1 MGIGIWQI
9 IIIIFLLA
17 IIIGLGFLFFGG
29 KKKKTRLKYV
39 GVWFLYIIIANLIA
53 YGVSAFLTAGSRI
66 WWVLENYWIEPI
78 FMVLC
83 FTVPATVIYSLFK
96 SLDKSRIV
104 PWFYGLHLL
113 GLLMNI
119 ARTAEDNKLLASE
132 YGINTTS
139 WYVALIL
146 CIAIHVFWFHWF
158 FVIRVR
164 NNKRTEM
171 KTDAEITN
179 KEELQVGEP
188 KDNIDTNNDRGTA
201 PKNNNV
207 NSALKLGDM
216 SQKFKD
222 FD

>member
-1 MGIGIWQI
+1 MSFGVWQILLILIVLGILFGIGVLI
-9 IIIIFLLA
+9 
-17 IIIGLGFLFFGG
+17 FGG
-29 KKKKTRLKYV
+29 LNRKTRLKYI
-39 GVWFLYIIIANLIA
+39 GVWFLYVIPANIISW
-53 YGVSAFLTAGSRI
+53 GVSKFLTSDSRI
-66 WWVLENYWIEPI
+66 RWTFENYWIEGPLI
-78 FMVLC
+78 VLC
-83 FTVPATVIYSLFK
+83 FTVSATVIYSLFK

-171 KTDAEITN
+171 KTDPEITN